1 MLSAYAPVMST
12 SQNSPRPPP
21 ATTPQITADG
31 DRRRSEAF
39 WTAFGDAPVGTERW
53 MDSAATAWERPLD
66 SSTLEPTP
74 R

>member
-12 SQNSPRPPP
+12 HQNSIRPPP
-21 ATTPQITADG
+21 VMTSSITDG

-39 WTAFGDAPVGTERW
+39 WTAFGSAPVGTARW
-53 MDSAATAWERPLD
+53 MDSAAAAWERPLD
-66 SSTLEPTP
+66 SSSLEPTP

>member
-12 SQNSPRPPP
+12 TQNSPRPPP
-21 ATTPQITADG
+21 TTASRTTTDG